1 LLAGRRGRVTNS
13 PPQLGQVLASLVVAQ
28 FTQKVHSNV
37 QMRASCDSL
46 GKSQLQHS
54 QLGRIASICSF
65 LLLSF
70 NQNDDGRVVQ
80 AHHHRRHPRHRARS
94 RSVCRLPHR
103 DYPSRPCVARGLR
116 YPHRCRD

>member
-1 LLAGRRGRVTNS
+1 VTNS
-13 PPQLGQVLASLVVAQ
+13 PPQLGQVLASLAVAQ

-37 QMRASCDSL
+37 QMRASRDSL

-54 QLGRIASICSF
+54 QLGRIESICSF
-65 LLLSF
+65 MLLSF

-80 AHHHRRHPRHRARS
+80 AHRRRQNHRRHPRHRARS